1 MSEDELKVE
10 INPSISESS
19 SRLSEEIQENI
30 RKALISSKFYRA
42 QDSEFENIL
51 DSGIEIEKLSIE
63 MLKDMP
69 IKSIVRDGEI
79 EINKLIE
86 AGIPESEART
96 LEDLIQELDR
106 EKLNY
111 SSKAELIF
119 AKGSS
124 HNIYSDYP
132 EIILETID
140 KVM

>member
-1 MSEDELKVE
+1 M
-10 INPSISESS
+10 I
-19 SRLSEEIQENI
+19 
-30 RKALISSKFYRA
+30 
-42 QDSEFENIL
+42 

-69 IKSIVRDGEI
+69 IKSIVRDEER

-96 LEDLIQELDR
+96 LEDLIQELNR